1 MSLDEWIFNVALIL
15 YVYVYVYIHV
25 CLCERVCVVY
35 WYLMQ

>member
-15 YVYVYVYIHV
+15 YVYVYVYIYV